1 MKSNFCERPR
11 CLDKVTPDVFSSKY
25 YYLELVNDQSFTH
38 SSNNISTWPGP
49 PKMFPETEKQTN
61 GETQKRRNGARP
73 VWRRILTTTLG
84 GPGCSHDPP
93 PPHPV
98 PLYIFKAPNGVWVPD
113 SHLSPFSGGIRVPDS
128 NWRIPDSHLHVSYLH
143 LRPFSSGNPGSGFE
157 LEDSGFS
164 LAGSGFSSAPIFFG
178 EFRFRIRTEAF
189 RPFTCGCRTPTFFR

>member
-1 MKSNFCERPR
+1 M
-11 CLDKVTPDVFSSKY
+11 TG
-25 YYLELVNDQSFTH
+25 QSFTH

-49 PKMFPETEKQTN
+49 PKMLNCGQITIQTN

-98 PLYIFKAPNGVWVPD
+98 PLYIFKAPNGV
-113 SHLSPFSGGIRVPDS
+113 RVPDS
-128 NWRIPDSHLHVSYLH
+128 H
-143 LRPFSSGNPGSGFE
+143 LRPFSSGNSGSGLE

-164 LAGSGFSSAPIFFG
+164 FAGSGFSPATIFFG
-178 EFRFRIRTEAF
+178 KSGSGLELEDSGHPFSSGNLGSRTELEDTELSFAGS
-189 RPFTCGCRTPTFFR
+189 GCPPS